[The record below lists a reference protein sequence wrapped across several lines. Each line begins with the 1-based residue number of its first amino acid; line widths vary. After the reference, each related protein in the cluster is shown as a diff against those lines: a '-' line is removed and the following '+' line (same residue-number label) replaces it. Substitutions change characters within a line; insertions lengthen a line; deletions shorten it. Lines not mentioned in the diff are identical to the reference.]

1 MGAEGK
7 EAQIMELEEQA
18 AQDRQSTTGTEEALT
33 ATGRI
38 QVSPAETQ
46 PPEMVKIAH
55 TSLIWSTRDRAW
67 RAPPRLAGFAQGGL
81 AVCWHRPQVP
91 RTRAQQWTVVSG
103 LSRVPTGHH
112 APC

>member
-1 MGAEGK
+1 METDTWVLVPSRAGWAAAWPGWGLGGWGSWGQLGPEGK

-55 TSLIWSTRDRAW
+55 TSLIWST
-67 RAPPRLAGFAQGGL
+67 
-81 AVCWHRPQVP
+81 
-91 RTRAQQWTVVSG
+91 
-103 LSRVPTGHH
+103 
-112 APC
+112 